1 MGGRQE
7 DRVDHDLVAGRGL
20 VLAGFLIVVA
30 HRPARPLPDLRCVS
44 ATGGVEEGVG
54 ATLVRVSARIKLVN
68 AYGLTETSDD
78 INHEVMDGVPDSDQV
93 PLGRPINNVHIQVL
107 DEHLA
112 PVPLAAPGER
122 SSAPGSASAAD
133 TSTTPIH
140 RARRAGCTT
149 HVVSAYC
156 HDCLSAHCNFA
167 DVPAGQAVLTSTRML
182 ASP

>member
-1 MGGRQE
+1 LCSLASSLLLLIDPRGRC
-7 DRVDHDLVAGRGL
+7 RICGVSR
-20 VLAGFLIVVA
+20 
-30 HRPARPLPDLRCVS
+30 LP
-44 ATGGVEEGVG
+44 GGVEEGVG

-156 HDCLSAHCNFA
+156 HDCLSAHCYFA
-167 DVPAGQAVLTSTRML
+167 DVLAGQAVLTSTRML